1 MRKLALD
8 PMEVPAVQAWL
19 EDWAARGW
27 YVESYGRNLVS
38 FARGERREH
47 IRYRLQPSGPQGGEP
62 DQDTREAYR
71 EMGWTYVC
79 STVGSRNLGGVR
91 TEFHIWQCED
101 PAAPE
106 LDTDQT
112 LREEAYGDLLRRGWR
127 NIWLGVP
134 LATAALALML
144 WLVWDRPREYLLDLR
159 ASSTPLMLCCHG
171 LLVLHLISRSVRLI
185 RFTRQLRRQE
195 PAPQRAPWGWARA
208 RVWVF
213 QGLYALILLVM
224 VGSLFRPYEHRPFLP
239 VSQYEEAVPYVSL
252 AELGTPAAGEAEAV
266 DFHSFWGKA
275 AWWTL
280 EGDYEHLE
288 EGGDGPRCSAEYY
301 SLRFPSMAKN
311 LEAQMLKRWS
321 FAIDIGEDPE
331 FRVSV
336 PGADSA
342 WYWRDELKGW
352 QFLLL
357 RRGGQVLDVSYQG
370 EADLR
375 EHLDSYV
382 KMLERFRQD

>member
-1 MRKLALD
+1 MKKLALD

-38 FARGERREH
+38 FARGERREN
-47 IRYRLQPSGPQGGEP
+47 IRYRLQPTGSEGGEP
-62 DQDTREAYR
+62 DQDTLETYR

-79 STVGSRNLGGVR
+79 STVVGRSFSGVR
-91 TEFHIWQCED
+91 TEFHIWRCED

-112 LREEAYGDLLRRGWR
+112 LREEAYGNLLRRGWR
-127 NIWLGVP
+127 IIWMGVP
-134 LATAALALML
+134 LAAAVLALML
-144 WLVWDRPREYLLDLR
+144 WLVWNRPRQYLLDLR
-159 ASSTPLMLCCHG
+159 ASSTPLMLCFYG

-185 RFTRQLRRQE
+185 RFTRQLRREE

-224 VGSLFRPYEHRPFLP
+224 IGSLFRPYDSRPYLP
-239 VSQYEEAVPYVSL
+239 VSQYEGAVPYVSL
-252 AELGTPAAGEAEAV
+252 TELGTPAAGEAEAV

-275 AWWTL
+275 AWWTR
-280 EGDYEHLE
+280 EGSYERPPCC
-288 EGGDGPRCSAEYY
+288 DTEYY
-301 SLRFPSMAKN
+301 SLRFPSMAEN
-311 LEAQMLKRWS
+311 LEEQLLWQWS
-321 FAIDIGEDPE
+321 FVMDIGEHPE
-331 FRVSV
+331 FRAAV

-342 WYWRDELKGW
+342 WYWRDVQEQRQHLV
-352 QFLLL
+352 L
-357 RRGGQVLDVSYQG
+357 RRGGRVLEVLYWG
-370 EADLR
+370 EADLMENVGR
-375 EHLDSYV
+375 YV
-382 KMLERFRQD
+382 EMLKSFELINR

>member
-1 MRKLALD
+1 MKKLALD

-38 FARGERREH
+38 FARGERREN
-47 IRYRLQPSGPQGGEP
+47 IRYRLQPTGSEGGEP
-62 DQDTREAYR
+62 DQDTLETYR

-79 STVGSRNLGGVR
+79 STVVGRSFSGVR
-91 TEFHIWQCED
+91 TEFHIWRCED

-112 LREEAYGDLLRRGWR
+112 LREEAYGNLLRRGWR
-127 NIWLGVP
+127 IIWMGVP
-134 LATAALALML
+134 LAAAVLALML
-144 WLVWDRPREYLLDLR
+144 WLVWNRPRQYLLDLR
-159 ASSTPLMLCCHG
+159 ASSTPLMLCFYG

-224 VGSLFRPYEHRPFLP
+224 IGSLFRPYDSRPYLP
-239 VSQYEEAVPYVSL
+239 VSQYEGAVPYVSL
-252 AELGTPAAGEAEAV
+252 TELGTPAAGEAEAV

-275 AWWTL
+275 AWWTR
-280 EGDYEHLE
+280 EGSYERPPCC
-288 EGGDGPRCSAEYY
+288 DTEYY
-301 SLRFPSMAKN
+301 SLRFPSMAEN
-311 LEAQMLKRWS
+311 LEEQLLWQWS
-321 FAIDIGEDPE
+321 FVMDIGEHPE
-331 FRVSV
+331 FRAAV

-342 WYWRDELKGW
+342 WYWRDVQEQRQHLV
-352 QFLLL
+352 L
-357 RRGGQVLDVSYQG
+357 RRGGRVLEVLYWG
-370 EADLR
+370 EADLMENVGR
-375 EHLDSYV
+375 YV
-382 KMLERFRQD
+382 EMLKSFELINR

>member
-1 MRKLALD
+1 MMRLALD
-8 PMEVPAVQAWL
+8 PMEVPAAQAWL

-38 FARGERREH
+38 CARGERREH
-47 IRYRLQPSGPQGGEP
+47 IRYRLQPTGREGGEP
-62 DQDTREAYR
+62 DQDTREVYR

-91 TEFHIWQCED
+91 TEFHIWRCED

-112 LREEAYGDLLRRGWR
+112 LREEAYGNLLRRGWR
-127 NIWLGVP
+127 IIWMGVP
-134 LATAALALML
+134 LAAAVLALML
-144 WLVWDRPREYLLDLR
+144 WLVWNRPRQYLLDLR
-159 ASSTPLMLCCHG
+159 ASSTPLMLCFYG

-185 RFTRQLRRQE
+185 RFTRQLRREE

-224 VGSLFRPYEHRPFLP
+224 IGSLFRPYDSRPYLP
-239 VSQYEEAVPYVSL
+239 VSQYEGAVPYVSL
-252 AELGTPAAGEAEAV
+252 TELGTPAAGEAEAV

-275 AWWTL
+275 AWWTR
-280 EGDYEHLE
+280 EGSYERPPYC
-288 EGGDGPRCSAEYY
+288 DAEYY
-301 SLRFPSMAKN
+301 SLRFPSMAEN
-311 LEAQMLKRWS
+311 LEEQILWQWS
-321 FAIDIGEDPE
+321 FVMDIGEHPE
-331 FRVSV
+331 FRAAV

-342 WYWRDELKGW
+342 WYWRDVQEQRQHLV
-352 QFLLL
+352 L
-357 RRGGQVLDVSYQG
+357 RRGGRVLEVLYWG
-370 EADLR
+370 EADLMENVGR
-375 EHLDSYV
+375 YV
-382 KMLERFRQD
+382 EMLKSFELINR

>member
-19 EDWAARGW
+19 EDWAAQGW

-79 STVGSRNLGGVR
+79 STVGSRNFGGVR
-91 TEFHIWQCED
+91 TEFHIWRCED
-101 PAAPE
+101 PAATE

-112 LREEAYGDLLRRGWR
+112 LREEAYGDLLRTGWR
-127 NIWLGVP
+127 NIWMGAL
-134 LATAALALML
+134 LIAALLGTML
-144 WLVWDRPREYLLDLR
+144 WTVWDHPLQSLMEGYP
-159 ASSTPLMLCCHG
+159 SSTILMLCFHS
-171 LLVLHLISRSVRLI
+171 LLALHFVSRAVRLI
-185 RFTRQLRRQE
+185 RFTRQLRREE

-280 EGDYEHLE
+280 EGSYERPPYC
-288 EGGDGPRCSAEYY
+288 DAEYY
-301 SLRFPSMAKN
+301 SLRFPSMAEN
-311 LEAQMLKRWS
+311 LEEQLLRRWS
-321 FAIDIGEDPE
+321 FVIDIGEHPE
-331 FRVSV
+331 FRASV
-336 PGADSA
+336 PGVDSA
-342 WYWRDELKGW
+342 WYWRDVQEQRQHLV
-352 QFLLL
+352 L
-357 RRGGQVLDVSYQG
+357 RRGGQVLQVLYRG
-370 EADLR
+370 EADLI
-375 EHLDSYV
+375 EHTDRYV
-382 KMLERFRQD
+382 EMLERFRQG

>member
-47 IRYRLQPSGPQGGEP
+47 IRYRLQPTGREGGEP

-79 STVGSRNLGGVR
+79 STVVGRSFSGVR
-91 TEFHIWQCED
+91 TEFHIWRCED

-127 NIWLGVP
+127 NIWMGVP
-134 LATAALALML
+134 LAAAVLALML
-144 WLVWDRPREYLLDLR
+144 WLVWNRPRQYLLDLR
-159 ASSTPLMLCCHG
+159 ASSTPLMLCFYG
-171 LLVLHLISRSVRLI
+171 LLVLHLVSRSVRLI
-185 RFTRQLRRQE
+185 RFTRQLRREE

-224 VGSLFRPYEHRPFLP
+224 IGSLFRPYDSRPYLP
-239 VSQYEEAVPYVSL
+239 VSQYEGAVPYVSL
-252 AELGTPAAGEAEAV
+252 TELGTPAAGEAEAV

-275 AWWTL
+275 AWWTR
-280 EGDYEHLE
+280 EGSYERPPCC
-288 EGGDGPRCSAEYY
+288 DAEYY
-301 SLRFPSMAKN
+301 SLRFPSMAEN
-311 LEAQMLKRWS
+311 LEEQLLWQWS
-321 FAIDIGEDPE
+321 FVMDIGEHPE
-331 FRVSV
+331 FRAAV

-342 WYWRDELKGW
+342 WYWRDVQEQRQHLV
-352 QFLLL
+352 L
-357 RRGGQVLDVSYQG
+357 RRGGRVLEVLYWG
-370 EADLR
+370 EADLMENVGR
-375 EHLDSYV
+375 YV
-382 KMLERFRQD
+382 EMLKSFELINR